1 MEVQLRGY
9 TDRQPLGY
17 RCGETMRFR
26 FFLEDVDGRLAAV
39 GGRLRVAWLRRGDD
53 GVTAEGVQPIA
64 LGDVVEVPTAL
75 EKPGF
80 VWLSAALQDAGGAP
94 VMRSDG
100 KPVVFDGGAGAEVE
114 RIPFSPEPPDFD
126 DFWRRQ
132 QEVLASVPPVA
143 RVVELD
149 PMEEAVIY
157 TVSVDCAGPR
167 PATAFMTIPNGAPRR
182 SCAVH
187 LHFDGYGFDLPKYQ
201 NQLKVAPGDGI
212 HIYVNAHGAELMKRQ
227 EYYLALN
234 SAVKFNGQMYA
245 FATEE
250 NSRPE
255 KAYFQQMAWRA
266 LRMVEFARTLP
277 EWNGRDIV
285 CEGIS
290 QGGLQSIWATALSP
304 YVTELRASIPW
315 NCDVAGTRNFG
326 RLFGD
331 WRLPYAPG
339 LEYFDCVNM
348 ARRIRCKT
356 TVARAGLGD
365 YICPP
370 SGVSLF
376 YRALACEKAIRWYQ
390 GATHIVIP
398 RFPEYFDIRG

>member
-1 MEVQLRGY
+1 MEAQLRGY
-9 TDRQPLGY
+9 TDRHPLGY
-17 RCGETMRFR
+17 RCGDRIRFR
-26 FFLEDVDGRLAAV
+26 FFLEDVEGTLPAGR
-39 GGRLRVAWLRRGDD
+39 GLRVAWRRRGDD
-53 GVTAEGVQPIA
+53 GAAEEGVLPVA
-64 LGDVVEVPTAL
+64 PGKVAEVATAL
-75 EKPGF
+75 AKPGF
-80 VWLSAALQDAGGAP
+80 VWLSAALQHPDGSP

-100 KPVVFDGGAGAEVE
+100 RPVLFDGGAGADVE
-114 RIPFSPEPPDFD
+114 EIPFSPEPDDFD
-126 DFWRRQ
+126 DFWARQ
-132 QEVLASVPPVA
+132 LAALAAVPPVA

-167 PATAFMTIPNGAPRR
+167 PATAFMSIPNGAPRR
-182 SCAVH
+182 SCAVR

-201 NQLKVAPGDGI
+201 SQLKTASGDAI
-212 HIYVNAHGAELMKRQ
+212 HLYVNAHGAELMKCQ

-234 SAVKFNGQMYA
+234 SAVKFDGQMYA
-245 FATEE
+245 FSPEE

-255 KAYFQQMAWRA
+255 KAYFLQMVWRA
-266 LRMVEFARTLP
+266 LRMVEFARSLP

-290 QGGLQSIWATALSP
+290 QGGLQSVWAAALSP
-304 YVTELRASIPW
+304 HVTEARVSIPW

-339 LEYFDCVNM
+339 LEYYDCVNM
-348 ARRIRCKT
+348 ARRIRCRT
-356 TVARAGLGD
+356 TVVRAGLGD

-376 YRALACEKAIRWYQ
+376 YRALQCEKSIRWYQ
-390 GATHIVIP
+390 GATHVSIP
-398 RFPEYFDIRG
+398 RFPEYFDVRG